1 MPRSSHLVRT
11 AAGAAILSC
20 LALIPSG
27 VAAAP
32 GAGAS
37 YVPDPA
43 SLVNPFIG
51 TTNGGDVFPGA
62 DVPFGMMQW
71 SPDTPSRLA
80 GGGYEYTDRSILG
93 YSLTHL
99 SGPGCAAD
107 GDVPILP
114 TTGAITSTPSGTTEP
129 LDHTQESA
137 TPGYYELDAGGVE
150 TQLTTS
156 TRAGLAAFTFPSSSV
171 TGNLLFK
178 LSDSAAPDTATHF
191 QVVSDR
197 EISGWVTSG
206 FFCGASNQYTLHF
219 DIAFNRPFTAYGTW
233 ANGSAPQPA
242 STSMTARMSAAAK
255 AAARKRVKAQ
265 ALKAMAAA
273 ALPGSAHSRTGRQRM
288 RSTAVPQSPASGA
301 DGGYV
306 TFDTST
312 DPVVEAKVGISYVS
326 TDNAT
331 ANRTAE
337 IPGWSLTRVR
347 DAAHTAWNRVLSKI
361 AVGGGTATQRTVF
374 YTALY
379 HSLLHPNVASD
390 VNGEYAGFDGQVH
403 TMPAGHAEY
412 ANYSG
417 WDIYRGQTQLESML
431 FPQQASD
438 TVTSMLADHDQ
449 TGMLP
454 KWSENNGESYVM
466 VGDPADPIIADA
478 YAFGAR
484 GFNAGQALTDMQ
496 TEANVQNNI
505 RPGLNDYLTTGYL
518 PSDGQYGCCN
528 FYGPVSTQE
537 EYDAAD
543 NAIAVMARALGE
555 SAVASTF
562 ATQANNWQ
570 NVFNP
575 ATGFLQPKLSDGVFR
590 SGFDPTSANGFVE
603 GDAYVYT
610 AQLPFDIAGL
620 TTAEGGDT
628 GWIRFL

>member
-1 MPRSSHLVRT
+1 
-11 AAGAAILSC
+11 
-20 LALIPSG
+20 
-27 VAAAP
+27 
-32 GAGAS
+32 
-37 YVPDPA
+37 
-43 SLVNPFIG
+43 
-51 TTNGGDVFPGA
+51 
-62 DVPFGMMQW
+62 
-71 SPDTPSRLA
+71 
-80 GGGYEYTDRSILG
+80 
-93 YSLTHL
+93 
-99 SGPGCAAD
+99 
-107 GDVPILP
+107 
-114 TTGAITSTPSGTTEP
+114 
-129 LDHTQESA
+129 
-137 TPGYYELDAGGVE
+137 
-150 TQLTTS
+150 
-156 TRAGLAAFTFPSSSV
+156 
-171 TGNLLFK
+171 
-178 LSDSAAPDTATHF
+178 
-191 QVVSDR
+191 
-197 EISGWVTSG
+197 
-206 FFCGASNQYTLHF
+206 
-219 DIAFNRPFTAYGTW
+219 
-233 ANGSAPQPA
+233 
-242 STSMTARMSAAAK
+242 
-255 AAARKRVKAQ
+255 
-265 ALKAMAAA
+265 
-273 ALPGSAHSRTGRQRM
+273 
-288 RSTAVPQSPASGA
+288 
-301 DGGYV
+301 
-306 TFDTST
+306 
-312 DPVVEAKVGISYVS
+312 
-326 TDNAT
+326 
-331 ANRTAE
+331 
-337 IPGWSLTRVR
+337 
-347 DAAHTAWNRVLSKI
+347 
-361 AVGGGTATQRTVF
+361 VF

-505 RPGLNDYLTTGYL
+505 RPGLNDYQTKGYL

-575 ATGFLQPKLSDGVFR
+575 ATGFLQPKLSDGAFR

-628 GWIRFL
+628 GWIRFLDGLTSSVTAMGPAQAQMGNEPSFDIPWEYDYVGAPWKTQQVVREVEDQLYTDALGGLAGNDDLGAMSSWYVWSAIGGYPEMPGSADVAIGSPLFPNIAIHLGNGKTITETATQAADSAPYVQSLGLDGGSWDRAYLPASLFTGGGVVNWALGATPSTSWAGAPGDAPPSDIQGVLPALGSVTGPGGSTDPRIVTTPASSTTLTLGVQGMTDATQTISWAASQTAGSGLQIGPGSGSMTVGREAQATQAVQVTVPAGTPAGLYPVTFQMRSATGTALPAVVEEIAVRS